1 MPAPRK
7 NVPNHEE
14 RLEMHWKASQ
24 RKPPKYDY
32 LKYYK
37 IVRQWVKYKY
47 GVSLEN
53 LEMLLFLRSEKYFTN
68 KDMDRYAKNFPWN
81 KNRLRDLRNAG
92 WVSLWRE
99 GKGNKANYYTLS
111 PKAKSMI
118 IEMDLGWA
126 ENGNYTTRRYVDQIK
141 AMNRELREIRRQQ
154 LRPGPGS
161 Q

>member
-53 LEMLLFLRSEKYFTN
+53 LGDLH
-68 KDMDRYAKNFPWN
+68 DRNTVTGIS
-81 KNRLRDLRNAG
+81 D
-92 WVSLWRE
+92 SL
-99 GKGNKANYYTLS
+99 
-111 PKAKSMI
+111 
-118 IEMDLGWA
+118 
-126 ENGNYTTRRYVDQIK
+126 V
-141 AMNRELREIRRQQ
+141 
-154 LRPGPGS
+154 
-161 Q
+161 